1 MSDLAGWADD
11 LERAAD
17 TLRERASIAVRKAT
31 LDTMA
36 DAQTL
41 APVDTGN
48 LQGSVTTDVR
58 PGDLVGVVE
67 ATADYAVPVEFGHRT
82 RSGTQ
87 VPPQPFMRP
96 AQDRNTEPFMQALGQ
111 LIEEV

>member
-1 MSDLAGWADD
+1 MSDLARYATD
-11 LERAAD
+11 LETAAD
-17 TLRERASIAVRKAT
+17 NLHERASHAVRKAA
-31 LDTMA
+31 LATMA

-48 LQGSVTTDVR
+48 LKGSITTDVA

-67 ATADYAVPVEFGHRT
+67 ATADYAAYVEFGHRT
-82 RSGTQ
+82 HSGTQ

-96 AQDRNTEPFMQALGQ
+96 AQDRNTEPFMQALAQ
-111 LIEEV
+111 LVEEV